1 MTAVWILLVIFTFI
15 IIVSTVDEKE
25 KTKRQKMKLMAMLRE
40 EEMAKGYNPGTYSNF
55 SDEDEKAFDAKAS
68 TSHMSREDLKEGI
81 KDLDERLKNL
91 DTILK
96 NRKNKDWKKDVN

>member
-15 IIVSTVDEKE
+15 IIVSTVEEKE
-25 KTKRQKMKLMAMLRE
+25 KTKRQKMKLMTMLRE
-40 EEMAKGYNPGTYSNF
+40 EEMEKGYNPGTYSNF
-55 SDEDEKAFDAKAS
+55 SDEDEKAFSAQEKP
-68 TSHMSREDLKEGI
+68 SHMSREELKQGI

-96 NRKNKDWKKDVN
+96 NRKNKDWKKNVN